1 MEPYMPP
8 RPSAA
13 VLILLVASPLVPLHA
28 QKGDEAVL
36 AAVRRLDSAWA
47 KQDTVAL
54 GTLLAPEYAYFSS
67 RGGVEDR
74 RGTLAMV
81 ADTAYRLASSER
93 TELKVHRTGATAVVE
108 SRWTGRGRH
117 RSRGFQDDQRC
128 SVTLAEAKRG
138 WQVAAEHCTQLD
150 RAGVPAAR
158 AEDVGS
164 TDAILAALYDVISGP
179 AGQKRDWDRMR
190 SLFAPGARLIPT
202 GRRPDG
208 SAVMLVWTVD
218 QYITTAGGQL
228 EKEGFFERE
237 IGRHADRY
245 GNVVQVFS
253 SYDSKHARDDE
264 QPFAR
269 GINSIQLHHDGA
281 RWWVVSVFWESE
293 RPDNPIPAEYL
304 STAAR

>member
-1 MEPYMPP
+1 
-8 RPSAA
+8 

-36 AAVRRLDSAWA
+36 EAVRRLDSAWA
-47 KQDTVAL
+47 KKDTAAL

-93 TELKVHRTGATAVVE
+93 TELRVHRIGTTAVVE

-117 RSRGFQDDQRC
+117 RTRSFQDDQRC
-128 SVTLAEAKRG
+128 SLTLTQAKRD

-150 RAGVPAAR
+150 RAGVPSAR

-164 TDAILAALYDVISGP
+164 IDAILAALYDVISGP

-202 GRRPDG
+202 GKRPDG
-208 SAVMLVWTVD
+208 TAVMLVWTVD
-218 QYITTAGGQL
+218 QYITAAGSQL

-237 IGRHADRY
+237 IGRHVDRY
-245 GNVVQVFS
+245 GEVVQVFS
-253 SYDSKHARDDE
+253 SYDSKHTKADE
-264 QPFAR
+264 KPFAR

-281 RWWVVSVFWESE
+281 RWWIVSVFWEGES
-293 RPDNPIPAEYL
+293 PANPIPAEYL
-304 STAAR
+304 GAGAR